1 MNRPIGKL
9 AVAAAGALL
18 LAGCAG
24 GGTAPG
30 QAPSSGAVAS
40 QGSTT
45 QGGTSQGSTSQ
56 GGAVLKTGQTSLGTV
71 VVNGQGMT
79 AYVFDKDTANSGT
92 SACTGACVSFWP
104 PIKTPTGTPQVS
116 GVTGKVGAITLPGG
130 TKQVTLNGLPL
141 YTYAADSKAGDATGQ
156 GSQGFGAGWWVVQP
170 DGTKLTSAPAATP
183 SPYSGQGY

>member
-1 MNRPIGKL
+1 MNRPLGKL

-18 LAGCAG
+18 LAGCGG

-30 QAPSSGAVAS
+30 QAPSSSAVAS
-40 QGSTT
+40 QGS
-45 QGGTSQGSTSQ
+45 TSQGSTSQ

-92 SACTGACVSFWP
+92 SACTGACLSFWP

-141 YTYAADSKAGDATGQ
+141 YTYAADSKAGDTSGQ
-156 GSQGFGAGWWVVQP
+156 GSQGFGAGWWVVGP
-170 DGTKLTSAPAATP
+170 NGNKLAATP
-183 SPYSGQGY
+183 ATTASPNSGQGY

>member
-1 MNRPIGKL
+1 MNRPLGKL

-45 QGGTSQGSTSQ
+45 QGG
-56 GGAVLKTGQTSLGTV
+56 AVLKTGQTPFGTV

-104 PIKTPTGTPQVS
+104 PIKTATNTPQVS
-116 GVTGKVGAITLPGG
+116 GVTGKVGAIMLPGG

-156 GSQGFGAGWWVVQP
+156 GSHGFGAGWWVVQP